1 MRQFSRL
8 RAWQGAALLCAVLF
22 LVSVA
27 GYYEP
32 EVGFTTLLG
41 LAEDG
46 HSWETPTLQA
56 IPHHHNPPQHA
67 YDGSQYVQLALH
79 PLLRDPAIDR
89 ALDNPAY
96 RTRRILFSW
105 TAWAAGLG
113 RPAWI
118 VQAYAVQ
125 NIVLWFVLAAVMTRW
140 LRPVSARRFALWFAV
155 MFSDGLLAS
164 VRLSLLDGPSMLLL
178 VLAIAAAEVNRT
190 WTSAAILGVAG
201 LGRETNLLGAVSLP
215 LPRDRRGWL
224 RAACALVVVAL
235 PLLIWQD
242 YLWSIYRGSSA
253 SEGLSHITPPLVAY
267 ARKWQTTLGGVAQ
280 LGLWSYQ
287 GRTLVIVIAL
297 TTQLGYLAW
306 AARDWKDPWWRLAAA
321 YAVLM
326 LVVDYVVW
334 EGTPGAVTRVVL
346 PLTFGF
352 NVLLRRE
359 TRAFWPWYVAGNLH
373 LAGGLEMLFD
383 TVAGW

>member
-1 MRQFSRL
+1 M
-8 RAWQGAALLCAVLF
+8 WQGAALLCATLF
-22 LVSVA
+22 LISVS

-56 IPHHHNPPQHA
+56 IPHHHNPPQEA
-67 YDGSQYVQLALH
+67 YDGGQYVQLALD
-79 PLLRDPAIDR
+79 PLLRDPATDR

-96 RTRRILFSW
+96 RARRILFSW
-105 TAWAAGLG
+105 TAWAGGLG

-125 NIVLWFVLAAVMTRW
+125 NIVCWFVLAAVMTMW
-140 LRPVSARRFALWFAV
+140 LRPVSGRAFALWFGV

-164 VRLSLLDGPSMLLL
+164 MRLSLLDGPSMLLL
-178 VLAIAAAEVNRT
+178 ALAIAAAERNRT
-190 WTSAAILGVAG
+190 WTSAAIVGIAS
-201 LGRETNLLGAVSLP
+201 LGRETNLLAALSLP
-215 LPRDRRGWL
+215 LPEGRRGWL
-224 RAACALVVVAL
+224 RTTGALVIVVL

-242 YLWSIYRGSSA
+242 YVWSIYRNSSVA
-253 SEGLSHITPPLVAY
+253 EGLGHITPPLVAY
-267 ARKWQTTLGGVAQ
+267 FTKWQTTLEAVAQ
-280 LGLWSYQ
+280 RGLWSYY
-287 GRTLVIVIAL
+287 GRTLLVVIAL
-297 TTQLGYLAW
+297 TAQVGYLTW
-306 AARDWKDPWWRLAAA
+306 KRDWTDPWWRLAAA
-321 YAVLM
+321 YAVLL

-352 NVLLRRE
+352 NVLLRKE
-359 TRAFWPWYVAGNLH
+359 TRGFWPWYLAGNLH
-373 LAGGLEMLFD
+373 LVSGVEMLVD
-383 TVAGW
+383 TLTGW

>member
-1 MRQFSRL
+1 MRTGGARV
-8 RAWQGAALLCAVLF
+8 WQGAALLCCVLF

-27 GYYEP
+27 GYYQP
-32 EVGFTTLLG
+32 DVGFTTLLG

-46 HSWETPTLQA
+46 HEWETPTLQA
-56 IPHHHNPPQHA
+56 IPHHHFPPQHA

-96 RTRRILFSW
+96 RARRILFSW

-113 RPAWI
+113 RPAWV

-125 NIVLWFVLAAVMTRW
+125 NIVFWLVLAAVMTRW
-140 LRPVSARRFALWFAV
+140 LRPVSARMFALWFAV

-178 VLAIAAAEVNRT
+178 ALALAAADANRT
-190 WTSAAILGVAG
+190 WTSAAIVGVAG
-201 LGRETNLLGAVSLP
+201 LGRETNLLGAVGLP
-215 LPRDRRGWL
+215 MPGDRREWL
-224 RAACALVVVAL
+224 RAVGALVVVAL

-242 YLWSIYRGSSA
+242 YVWSIYRASSA
-253 SEGLSHITPPLVAY
+253 AEGLGHITPPLLAY
-267 ARKWQTTLGGVAQ
+267 ARKWQLTLDGVAQ
-280 LGLWSYQ
+280 YGLWSYH
-287 GRTLVIVIAL
+287 GTTLVIVFAL
-297 TTQLGYLAW
+297 TIQAVYLAW
-306 AARDWKDPWWRLAAA
+306 TVRGWTDPWWRLAAA

-334 EGTPGAVTRVVL
+334 EGTPGAITRVVL

-352 NVLLRRE
+352 NVLLTRE
-359 TRAFWPWYVAGNLH
+359 SRTFWPWYVAGNLH
-373 LAGGLEMLFD
+373 LVGGIEMLVD